1 MYHKSKSFIHI
12 LLQKKYICKLN
23 LNQNKYIMDNFFE
36 GENLRYA
43 MIGSGS
49 WATALAKLLMNNQ
62 ERISWY
68 VRNDEMIDEMKKSHH
83 NPYYLPSAKFN
94 PNRIFFS
101 SNIDEIIEKS
111 DVLVF
116 CIPSAFFLPEA
127 QKITKSLNDK
137 FIVSAIKGIIPV
149 DNITVAEYFHQ
160 FYDIPFSSIG
170 IVSGPCHAEEVA
182 MERLSYLTLSSK
194 HIEVARSLC
203 DVFACSYIKTVPGT
217 DIYGVEFAA
226 VLKNI
231 YAVAA
236 GVCNALSYGDN
247 FMAVLITNAF
257 HEMRDFLRASHPD
270 TSRLTS
276 TSAYLGDLLVTSYS
290 QFSRNRTF
298 GSMIGKGYSVQSAQL
313 EMNMVAEGYYG
324 TKCIFEINK
333 KYGIDMPIAEAMYKI
348 LYEQKYPAYVIKQ
361 LSENLQ

>member
-1 MYHKSKSFIHI
+1 
-12 LLQKKYICKLN
+12 
-23 LNQNKYIMDNFFE
+23 MDNFFE
-36 GENLRYA
+36 RENLRYA

-68 VRNDEMIDEMKKSHH
+68 VRRDEMIEDMKRSHH
-83 NPYYLPSAKFN
+83 NPHYLPSAKFN
-94 PNRIFFS
+94 PDRIFFS
-101 SNIDEIIEKS
+101 SDINEIIENS

-116 CIPSAFFLPEA
+116 CIPSAYFLPEA
-127 QKITKSLNDK
+127 EQIRTSLKNK
-137 FIVSAIKGIIPV
+137 FIVSAIKGMIPI
-149 DNITVAEYFHQ
+149 DNITVAEYFNRN
-160 FYDIPFSSIG
+160 YEIPFSSIG
-170 IVSGPCHAEEVA
+170 VVSGPCHAEEVA

-203 DVFACSYIKTVPGT
+203 EVFACSYIKTVPGT

-270 TSRLTS
+270 SNRLTS
-276 TSAYLGDLLVTSYS
+276 TSAYLGDLLVTCYS

-298 GSMIGKGYSVQSAQL
+298 GSMIGKGYSVHATKI
-313 EMNMVAEGYYG
+313 EMNMVAEGYYA
-324 TKCIFEINK
+324 TKCIYEINK

-348 LYEQKYPAYVIKQ
+348 LYEEKYPAYIIKQ
-361 LSENLQ
+361 LSENLK

>member
-1 MYHKSKSFIHI
+1 
-12 LLQKKYICKLN
+12 
-23 LNQNKYIMDNFFE
+23 MDNFFDQ
-36 GENLRYA
+36 ENLRYA

-62 ERISWY
+62 ERIAWY
-68 VRNDEMIDEMKKSHH
+68 VRDDEMIEQMKISNH
-83 NPYYLPSAKFN
+83 NPYYLPSAKFD

-101 SNIDEIIEKS
+101 SDINEVIAEA

-116 CIPSAFFLPEA
+116 CIPSAYFLPEA
-127 QKITKSLNDK
+127 SKITVSLDNK
-137 FIVSAIKGIIPV
+137 FIISAIKGIIPV
-149 DNITVAEYFHQ
+149 DNITVAEYFNQ
-160 FYDIPFSSIG
+160 NYNIPFSRIG
-170 IVSGPCHAEEVA
+170 VVSGPCHAEEVA

-236 GVCNALSYGDN
+236 GICHALSYGDN

-257 HEMRDFLRASHPD
+257 HEMRGFLHASHPD
-270 TSRLTS
+270 ISRQTS
-276 TSAYLGDLLVTSYS
+276 TSAYLGDLLVTCYS

-298 GSMIGKGYSVQSAQL
+298 GSMIGKGYSVQSAQV

-324 TKCIFEINK
+324 TKCIYEINK
-333 KYGIDMPIAEAMYKI
+333 KHGVHMPIAEAMYKI

-361 LSENLQ
+361 LTENLQ

>member
-1 MYHKSKSFIHI
+1 
-12 LLQKKYICKLN
+12 
-23 LNQNKYIMDNFFE
+23 MDNFFE

-68 VRNDEMIDEMKKSHH
+68 VRKDEMIDEMKKSNH
-83 NPYYLPSAKFN
+83 NPYYLPSAKFDSS
-94 PNRIFFS
+94 RIFFS
-101 SNIDEIIEKS
+101 SDINEIIEEA

-116 CIPSAFFLPEA
+116 CIPSAYFLPEA
-127 QKITKSLNDK
+127 EKITTSLKEK

-149 DNITVAEYFHQ
+149 DNITVAEYFNRR
-160 FYDIPFSSIG
+160 YKIPFSSIG
-170 IVSGPCHAEEVA
+170 VVSGPCHAEEVA

-194 HIEVARSLC
+194 YIEVARSLC

-257 HEMRDFLRASHPD
+257 HEMRDFLHASHPD
-270 TSRLTS
+270 TRRLTS

-324 TKCIFEINK
+324 TKCIYEINK
-333 KYGIDMPIAEAMYKI
+333 KYGVDMPIADAMYKI

-361 LSENLQ
+361 LSDNLQ

>member
-1 MYHKSKSFIHI
+1 
-12 LLQKKYICKLN
+12 
-23 LNQNKYIMDNFFE
+23 MDSFFE

-62 ERISWY
+62 EKISWY
-68 VRNDEMIDEMKKSHH
+68 VRRDEMIDEMKKSHH
-83 NPYYLPSAKFN
+83 NPYYLPSAKFD

-101 SNIDEIIEKS
+101 SDINEIIEKS

-116 CIPSAFFLPEA
+116 CIPSAYFLPEA
-127 QKITKSLNDK
+127 EKITKSLKNK
-137 FIVSAIKGIIPV
+137 FIVSAIKGMIPL
-149 DNITVAEYFHQ
+149 DNITVAEYFNRKHN
-160 FYDIPFSSIG
+160 IPFSSIG

-194 HIEVARSLC
+194 HIEVARCLC

-257 HEMRDFLRASHPD
+257 HEMRD
-270 TSRLTS
+270 
-276 TSAYLGDLLVTSYS
+276 
-290 QFSRNRTF
+290 
-298 GSMIGKGYSVQSAQL
+298 
-313 EMNMVAEGYYG
+313 
-324 TKCIFEINK
+324 
-333 KYGIDMPIAEAMYKI
+333 
-348 LYEQKYPAYVIKQ
+348 
-361 LSENLQ
+361 